1 MAQPIVNRKDYQLID
16 IDEEGYITVMDEKNT
31 TRSDLRLDVEG
42 EEVHKKVKD
51 EFEEGKDLIVTVLS
65 ALGKEKVI
73 GHKEV
78 QQ

>member
-16 IDEEGYITVMDEKNT
+16 IDEEGYITMMDEKNN

-42 EEVHKKVKD
+42 EEGHKKVKD
-51 EFEEGKDLIVTVLS
+51 EFEEGKDLVVTVLS

-73 GHKEV
+73 AHKEV
-78 QQ
+78 Q